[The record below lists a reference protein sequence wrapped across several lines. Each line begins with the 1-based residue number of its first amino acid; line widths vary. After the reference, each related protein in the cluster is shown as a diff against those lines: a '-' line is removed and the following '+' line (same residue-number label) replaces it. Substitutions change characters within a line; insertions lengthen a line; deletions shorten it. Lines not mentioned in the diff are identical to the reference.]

1 MHRTLS
7 RRCIAGALLLAATA
21 ALSWMVFAQAAP
33 ARLVALSAEPLSGG
47 AAQKPTLTL
56 ALSVEFP
63 TVGAQYLNPVY
74 TPQDAYIGYFDAE
87 SCYAYVNDAD
97 AALRRFDRTTAAD
110 GRRCGGA
117 GFSGNFL
124 NWASSSAIDVLRLGL
139 TGGDRIVDTA
149 TLTVLQ
155 RAVLYNV
162 ADGNFPKKTL
172 AAADVADAVPARLR
186 GDWTG
191 DLVISN
197 CLDRMTFGTG
207 SNGSCMEPGKSGES
221 GHSADLGGTL
231 HSHGSAALTSDAF
244 FYARVRVCESSE
256 SGELAD
262 PRASYC
268 ARYPA
273 GNFKPVG
280 NLQRYSDRLRV
291 AAFGYLMDDGDR
303 RYGGVLRAPMK
314 FVGPESFDVEGKP
327 EAINT
332 RLEWDEATGVFRPN
346 PDGAVEG
353 RSGVVNY
360 LNQFGRTGSVPG
372 RYKVVDPLSELY
384 YEALRYLQGLPP
396 TPQAV
401 AGMTDAIKDGFP
413 AYARWEDPFAGSSR
427 HRSHAC
433 VRNNILVIGDVNTHN
448 DKSIPGNTNRLDV
461 DEFPRPANPAANE
474 PDFVSW
480 TRVVG
485 GFEAGVAVPYLDAA
499 GKLNATSNPNAA
511 SDAPHAPLPG
521 LAGLADAD
529 TGANRAG
536 FYMAGMAYWANTHDI
551 RGAQWSE
558 APEKQRPGMR
568 VTTYAIDVNEGGAD
582 SVLSNRRQKHLFLAA
597 KYGGFKD
604 RSTIGNPFLDENGG
618 LDNKSWENDAS
629 SGDPRTYHLSSSAP
643 AVLEGLDSIFAS
655 MAARSNALAAGDVP
669 TGVLTPGA
677 GLLNYQA
684 SFDPDGWSGDVLAL
698 PITVDAEDAVHIAE
712 KKREARWSAA
722 DRLDAA
728 STDPA
733 ARRIV
738 VGRVDRAQAAAND
751 FSWSAIEHASGGY
764 SLRTQLDRASPTAA
778 PDGLGEQRLN
788 YLRGDRS
795 LEGGVFRRRTSRLGD
810 IVHSGIVVS
819 GAPGTGNDAPGYAAF
834 RSANRN
840 RAESLFV
847 GANDGMLHAFDGR
860 TGRELFA
867 YIPSWMGTNLST
879 LSGPGYDAG
888 GHRGYVDATPRVAEA
903 AMADGGWKT
912 VLVGGTGAGGQGVFA
927 LDVTDPAS
935 FDASKAMWEFT
946 DRDDPQMGNVIGR
959 PLIAK
964 VRTSTAGATSA
975 PVYRSF
981 AIVASGVNN
990 ALADGFAR
998 PDGAPAIFLLDL
1010 SKPAGAAW
1018 RLNIDYFRLDVPTD
1032 IALSRSIAPG
1042 VAEMSASLGA
1052 AGELRHLYAGDLHG
1066 RLWKLDFSK
1075 LGSAGWTFAALSAFG
1090 SGGAALPFFV
1100 ARDAAGDA
1108 QPITMAPSLVGGPG
1122 RSTLVSFGTGK
1133 YLEPADLES
1142 TDAQKQSVYTLFD
1155 DFREA
1160 PVAASGVAAIAGRGR
1175 LTKGAADNGKIRLA
1189 PFAWGLPLSDNDL
1202 TQRAGWYFDLPAPG
1216 ERQVGAMQSYG
1227 RSLLF
1232 ASLLPEGN
1240 AGATQECST
1249 GGQLYVVDIATGNGE
1264 SFASTVGAFG
1274 VPYVL
1279 QVGASTHGAVNA
1291 VGQGETVTRGRL
1303 VVGGGRGSQQ
1313 TSELLERRSTYGML
1327 SWRRINNYRDLLHA
1341 KP

>member
-1 MHRTLS
+1 MHRPPG
-7 RRCIAGALLLAATA
+7 RRCFAGALLLAVTA
-21 ALSWMVFAQAAP
+21 VISWMVYAQAVP
-33 ARLVALSAEPLSGG
+33 ARLVALSAEPLSSS
-47 AAQKPTLTL
+47 AAARKPTLTL

-63 TVGAQYLNPVY
+63 TVGAQYLDPVY
-74 TPQDAYIGYFDAE
+74 KPKDAYIGYFDAE
-87 SCYAYVNDAD
+87 SCYVYLNDAD
-97 AALRRFDRTTAAD
+97 SGLRRFDRTAAAIE
-110 GRRCGGA
+110 RRCGGA

-124 NWASSSAIDVLRLGL
+124 NWAASSAIDVLRLGL

-155 RAVLYNV
+155 RAVLHNV
-162 ADGNFPKKTL
+162 ADGNFAKKTL
-172 AAADVADAVPARLR
+172 LAAEVADAVPARLR
-186 GDWTG
+186 GEWTG
-191 DLVISN
+191 DVVISN

-207 SNGSCMEPGKSGES
+207 SNGSCLEPGASGN
-221 GHSADLGGTL
+221 SADLGGAG
-231 HSHGSAALTSDAF
+231 HAHGSAALASDAF
-244 FYARVRVCESSE
+244 FYARVRVCESSS
-256 SGELAD
+256 SGELSD
-262 PRASYC
+262 PRATFC
-268 ARYPA
+268 TRYPA

-280 NLQRYSDRLRV
+280 NLQKYSDRLRV

-314 FVGPESFDVEGKP
+314 FVGPRSFDADGKP
-327 EAINT
+327 DTTNA
-332 RLEWDEATGVFRPN
+332 RPEWDEATGVFRSN
-346 PDGAVEG
+346 PEDAVEG

-372 RYKVVDPLSELY
+372 RYKVVDPLGELY
-384 YEALRYLQGLPP
+384 YEALRYLQGLAP

-401 AGMTDAIKDGFP
+401 AGITDAMKDGFP
-413 AYARWEDPFAGSSR
+413 AYARWDDPFAGSSP

-433 VRNNILVIGDVNTHN
+433 VRDNILVIGDVNTHN
-448 DKSIPGNTNRLDV
+448 DKSIPGNTGRLDA
-461 DEFPRPANPAANE
+461 DEFARAAAPAANE
-474 PDFVSW
+474 PDFTAW

-485 GFEAGVAVPYLDAA
+485 GFEAGVAVPYIDAT
-499 GKLNATSNPNAA
+499 GKPAATSNPN
-511 SDAPHAPLPG
+511 STGDALHAPLPG

-529 TGANRAG
+529 TGANRAS

-558 APEKQRPGMR
+558 APQKQRPGMR

-582 SVLSNRRQKHLFLAA
+582 DALSSRRQKQLFLAA
-597 KYGGFKD
+597 KYGGFRD
-604 RSTIGNPFLDENGG
+604 RSTIGNPFLDENGE
-618 LDNKSWENDAS
+618 LDNKGWE
-629 SGDPRTYHLSSSAP
+629 SGAGGGHPRTYHLSSSAS
-643 AVLEGLDSIFAS
+643 AVLEGLDNIFAS
-655 MAARSNALAAGDVP
+655 LAARTNALATGDLP
-669 TGVLTPGA
+669 TGMLTPGA
-677 GLLNYQA
+677 GLVNYQA
-684 SFDPDGWSGDVLAL
+684 SFDSGSWSGDVLAL
-698 PITVDAEDAVHIAE
+698 PITVDAENAVHIAE

-733 ARRIV
+733 SRRIV
-738 VGRVDRAQAAAND
+738 VGRVDRAQTPAND
-751 FSWSAIEHASGGY
+751 FSWSAIEHAPGGY
-764 SLRTQLDRASPTAA
+764 SLRTLLDRASPTAA

-788 YLRGDRS
+788 FLRGDRS
-795 LEGGVFRRRTSRLGD
+795 LEGGVFRVRASRLGD
-810 IVHSGIVVS
+810 IVHSGIVTS
-819 GAPGTGNDAPGYAAF
+819 GAPGMGNNAPGYAAF
-834 RSANRN
+834 QGANGN

-860 TGRELFA
+860 TGRELFG
-867 YIPSWMGTNLST
+867 YIPSWMGANLAA
-879 LSGPGYDAG
+879 LSGRSYDAG
-888 GHRGYVDATPRVAEA
+888 NHLGYVDATPRIAEA

-935 FDASKAMWEFT
+935 FDASKVMWEFT

-959 PLIAK
+959 PLVAK
-964 VRTSTAGATSA
+964 VRISAASATGTPA
-975 PVYRSF
+975 YRSF

-990 ALADGFAR
+990 SLADGFAR
-998 PDGAPAIFLLDL
+998 PDGTPAIFLLDL

-1032 IALSRSIAPG
+1032 VALSRSVAPG
-1042 VAEMSASLGA
+1042 IVEISASLGP
-1052 AGELRHLYAGDLHG
+1052 AGELRNLYAGDLHG
-1066 RLWKLDFSK
+1066 NLWKLDFSR
-1075 LGSAGWTFAALSAFG
+1075 LGSADWTFAALSSFG
-1090 SGGAALPFFV
+1090 KGTTALPLFV
-1100 ARDAAGDA
+1100 SRDAVGKL

-1133 YLEPADLES
+1133 YLESADADGA
-1142 TDAQKQSVYTLFD
+1142 DAQTQSIYTLYD
-1155 DFREA
+1155 DGSDK
-1160 PVAASGVAAIAGRGR
+1160 PAAIEGRGR
-1175 LTKGAADNGKIRLA
+1175 LMRGTAEGGKVRLA
-1189 PFAWGLPLSDNDL
+1189 PFAWGRPLTDDDSSK
-1202 TQRAGWYFDLPAPG
+1202 RAGWYFDLPAAG
-1216 ERQVGAMQSYG
+1216 ERQIGAMQSYG

-1240 AGATQECST
+1240 AGTTQECST
-1249 GGQLYVVDIATGNGE
+1249 GGQLYVVDIATGNGK
-1264 SFASTVGAFG
+1264 SFSSTVGAFG

-1291 VGQGETVTRGRL
+1291 VGQGETVSRGRL
-1303 VVGGGRGSQQ
+1303 IVGGGRGSQQ